1 MQIRKE
7 AFTLQLLLA
16 LLAGDGVAAE
26 LGVLRAITADGAQ
39 LTIDEGRYR
48 ASPAIRLN
56 NLGAGLNNI
65 NDAVVGQPVRF
76 TLDSQ
81 GRIDELWL
89 YPSRADERQRLGI
102 QLGAEGQ

>member
-1 MQIRKE
+1 MRIRKR

-16 LLAGDGVAAE
+16 LLAGNGVAAE
-26 LGVLRAITADGAQ
+26 PGVLRAITADGTQ

-48 ASPAIRLN
+48 VSPAIRLN
-56 NLGAGLNNI
+56 NLGAGLNDI
-65 NDAVVGQPVRF
+65 DDAVVGQPVRF

-81 GRIDELWL
+81 GHIDELWL

-102 QLGAEGQ
+102 KLGGEGQ